1 MMDLQNKRH
10 SVMSLIERENN
21 GIISELHDELN
32 KNLLINPIKASFGPL
47 PSGKIYQ
54 MKIVVKNEDMI
65 SQRIVVRP
73 CTSKFAK
80 AYQSEMGPV
89 FIIIL

>member
-1 MMDLQNKRH
+1 
-10 SVMSLIERENN
+10 
-21 GIISELHDELN
+21 
-32 KNLLINPIKASFGPL
+32 
-47 PSGKIYQ
+47 